1 MSALVRAELLRLRS
15 ARSTWALLGGAVA
28 LSVLLMALVLGG
40 AGTIDGAAAGT
51 PEQRR
56 LVVGAGA
63 PAALLLAAVYGVL
76 LVTGE
81 LASRTLTASLLITP
95 DRRRVVLAKVVAG
108 AAAGAGVAAVLL
120 ALGVAAATAAG
131 SGPDGGLVRQL
142 AGTVLMAAGTG
153 VIGVGIGTV
162 VRHQTPALAVPVL
175 WLLGVE
181 PLLSGFDLAWLRPW
195 LPGGALAAVSGMR
208 FAGSLPLVV
217 AGCVVVAYAAALLVP
232 GTRSL
237 LRRDVV

>member
-1 MSALVRAELLRLRS
+1 MTALVRAELLRLRS

-40 AGTIDGAAAGT
+40 AGTIDGAAAGSQ
-51 PEQRR
+51 EQRR

-63 PAALLLAAVYGVL
+63 PAALLLAAVFGVL

-95 DRRRVVLAKVVAG
+95 DRRRIVLAKVVAG
-108 AAAGAGVAAVLL
+108 AAAGAAVAACLL

-162 VRHQTPALAVPVL
+162 VRHQTAALAVPVL

-181 PLLSGFDLAWLRPW
+181 PLLSGFDLTWLRPW
-195 LPGGALAAVSGMR
+195 LPGGALAAMSGMR
-208 FAGSLPLVV
+208 FAGALPLVV
-217 AGCVVVAYAAALLVP
+217 AGCVVAAYAAALLVP